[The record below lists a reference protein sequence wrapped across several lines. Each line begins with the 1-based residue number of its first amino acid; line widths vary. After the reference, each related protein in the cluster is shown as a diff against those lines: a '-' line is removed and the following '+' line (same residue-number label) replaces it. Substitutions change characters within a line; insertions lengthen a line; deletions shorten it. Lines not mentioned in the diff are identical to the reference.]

1 MDNTVSVPKEVR
13 EQIEN
18 IYAQSGL
25 SFTQTI
31 NAGGSPFPVNESN
44 GGYMKANA
52 MKQLLVELEAG
63 KNSGD
68 LIDEDT
74 AWQIIEGVA
83 Q

>member
-1 MDNTVSVPKEVR
+1 MDNTVSAPKTDMFRFRINPEVR

-18 IYAQSGL
+18 IYTQSGL
-25 SFTQTI
+25 
-31 NAGGSPFPVNESN
+31 PFPVNESN
-44 GGYMKANA
+44 GEYMQTNA
-52 MKQLLVELEAG
+52 MKRLLAELEAG
-63 KNSGD
+63 KNSGN